1 MVFKAPLTP
10 YGRDCPGAPSRILVA
25 ESDRETRDLARVHLT
40 TPRITVDL
48 AADGLEAWALL
59 TSRTFDLALVDLDMP
74 RLDGLGLILRIREQD
89 RHARLPVVV
98 ATGRDDLF
106 AIDRAFEIGAT
117 TFVTKPFN
125 WRLLSHQLRFVLESS
140 ALAERLVACE
150 DRLVSLGE
158 HHRALVDEVSQR
170 APELLSRF
178 HDAPSL
184 PNPDQSDPM
193 PAENRRSASLS
204 RR

>member
-10 YGRDCPGAPSRILVA
+10 YGRDCAGAPSRILVA
-25 ESDRETRDLARVHLT
+25 EADRETRDLARVHLA

-140 ALAERLVACE
+140 ALAERLAACE

-158 HHRALVDEVSQR
+158 HHRALVDGIAQH
-170 APELLSRF
+170 APELLPRLL
-178 HDAPSL
+178 DAPSL
-184 PNPDQSDPM
+184 QSSDPTE
-193 PAENRRSASLS
+193 PSQAENRRSASLS

>member
-25 ESDRETRDLARVHLT
+25 EGDRETRDLARVHLT
-40 TPRITVDL
+40 TPRITVEI
-48 AADGLEAWALL
+48 AADGLEAWSLL
-59 TSRTFDLALVDLDMP
+59 TSRTFDLALIDLDMP

-140 ALAERLVACE
+140 AMAERLAACE

-178 HDAPSL
+178 LDPPALQSPADAERH
-184 PNPDQSDPM
+184 
-193 PAENRRSASLS
+193 PADDRRSSSLS